1 MGSERKARRG
11 SRHDGRS
18 RCLRLKESLACGAG
32 RLAGHRRRAR
42 GLSGVGA
49 AVRTGWARARAG
61 VWAGA
66 RKGNRPGW
74 AAREKEREVEW
85 AGVLDWAR
93 VLGLLSL
100 FYFLSYFKL
109 TQTKTI

>member
-1 MGSERKARRG
+1 VGSERKARRG
-11 SRHDGRS
+11 SRRDGRS
-18 RCLRLKESLACGAG
+18 RCARLKESLACGAG
-32 RLAGHRRRAR
+32 GSAGRGRRAR

-49 AVRTGWARARAG
+49 AVRAGWARAHAG

-66 RKGNRPGW
+66 GKGQAGLG
-74 AAREKEREVEW
+74 REGKGEREVER
-85 AGVLDWAR
+85 AGVLDWAG